1 MSLIETLRTALSA
14 ILSNKLRAALTML
27 GIVIGVAAVIT
38 LSGLGEGVTAS
49 ITEQIEG
56 VGSNIIMVS
65 PRQPRDATRP
75 AELTNA
81 DAAAL
86 ANPLNAPSLSAV
98 APQVSFMATVVR
110 GPDSNSY
117 TVVGSNEWLDEIM
130 GIDAAMG
137 GFLTARDLAETARV
151 AVLGWDAYEELFG
164 AGAYPIQSAITID
177 GARYTVVGVAER
189 QGGLMGTD
197 RNLWIPLSTAQSR
210 HYTARTLSGDHKLTM
225 ILAQAATQ
233 GQAGQASAEIS
244 AVLRRQHRLGEGDA
258 NDFQVTAQ
266 EDILNMAS
274 TVTGTL
280 TLFLGAIA
288 GISLL
293 VGGIGIMNIM
303 LVTVTERT
311 REIGIRKAIGAPP
324 AAILVQFMIEALLLT
339 LLGGAIGLA
348 LGWQAATLLGRALE
362 VPAVITPQVVA
373 LAAGVSALVG
383 LVFGTYPA
391 ARAAQLNPIEALRH
405 E

>member
-197 RNLWIPLSTAQSR
+197 RNLWIPLTTAQSR

>member
-197 RNLWIPLSTAQSR
+197 RNLWIPLTTAQSR
-210 HYTARTLSGDHKLTM
+210 HYTARTLSGDHKLAM

>member
-130 GIDAAMG
+130 GIDAVMG

-164 AGAYPIQSAITID
+164 ADAYPIQSAITID

-197 RNLWIPLSTAQSR
+197 RNLWIPLTTAQSR